1 MGASRRSQCDARA
14 AGGLHPAER
23 SHVSYDQV
31 SALVT
36 GGGSG
41 IGLGVARALVA
52 SGATV
57 TIAGRSAE
65 RLLEARRALAAE
77 SLDVSRLRE
86 FAADTTREEQV
97 EAAVE
102 AARAATG
109 TLNAVVACA
118 GEPRGQLA
126 PVTELDL
133 DQWRSVFENN
143 VAGTML
149 TLKHGARELVRAG
162 GGSFIAI
169 SSISALLSARF
180 AAPISSAKAA
190 LEQLCR
196 VAAVELGPS
205 DVTVNVIR
213 PGLVVVPRQ
222 NLPAEMADDFVSAIP
237 LRRLG
242 APDDIAGLARFLV
255 GPEARW
261 ITGQVM
267 SIDGGQTLNRAFD
280 ASPWVEPAFGPDRMR
295 GLIPRF

>member
-1 MGASRRSQCDARA
+1 LVGSVTY
-14 AGGLHPAER
+14 EE
-23 SHVSYDQV
+23 VN
-31 SALVT
+31 ALIT

-41 IGLGVARALVA
+41 IGLGIARTLLA

-57 TIAGRSAE
+57 TIAGRSPE
-65 RLLEARRALAAE
+65 RLKDAREALAAE
-77 SLDVSRLRE
+77 SLDVSRLHE
-86 FAADTTREEQV
+86 VPADATVEEQI
-97 EAAVE
+97 EAAV
-102 AARAATG
+102 AAATAVTG

-118 GEPRGQLA
+118 GEPRGQMA

-133 DQWRSVFENN
+133 RQWRSVFENN
-143 VAGTML
+143 VVGTML
-149 TLKHGARELVRAG
+149 TLKYGARELVRAG
-162 GGSFIAI
+162 GGSFVAI
-169 SSISALLSARF
+169 SSISAKLAARF

-222 NLPAEMADDFVSAIP
+222 DLPAEMAADFVSIIP

-242 APDDIAGLARFLV
+242 APDDISGLVRFLV

-261 ITGQVM
+261 VTGQVIG
-267 SIDGGQTLNRAFD
+267 IDGGQTLSRAFD
-280 ASPWVEPAFGPDRMR
+280 ASPWVEPLFGADRMR
-295 GLIPRF
+295 GLIR

>member
-1 MGASRRSQCDARA
+1 MDAMR
-14 AGGLHPAER
+14 GG
-23 SHVSYDQV
+23 SHVSGDAYDQV

-41 IGLGVARALVA
+41 IGLGVARALLA

-65 RLLEARRALAAE
+65 RLLAARHALAAQ
-77 SLDVSRLRE
+77 SIDVSRLRE
-86 FAADTTREEQV
+86 VTADITHEDQV
-97 EAAVE
+97 EAAV
-102 AARAATG
+102 AAAAAATG
-109 TLNAVVACA
+109 ALNAVVACA
-118 GEPRGQLA
+118 GEPRGQMA

-133 DQWRSVFENN
+133 GQWRSVYENN

-149 TLKHGARELVRAG
+149 TLKYGARELVRAG

-169 SSISALLSARF
+169 SSISAQLTARF

-196 VAAVELGPS
+196 VAAIELGPS
-205 DVTVNVIR
+205 DVTVNVVR

-222 NLPAEMADDFVSAIP
+222 DLPAEMADDFVSAIP
-237 LRRLG
+237 LHRLG
-242 APDDIAGLARFLV
+242 APGDIAGLVRFLT

-261 ITGQVM
+261 VTGQVI

-280 ASPWVEPAFGPDRMR
+280 ASPWVEPAFGQDRMR
-295 GLIPRF
+295 GLVPRATS

>member
-1 MGASRRSQCDARA
+1 VTHDK
-14 AGGLHPAER
+14 
-23 SHVSYDQV
+23 V

-41 IGLGVARALVA
+41 IGLSITRALLA
-52 SGATV
+52 AGATV

-65 RLLEARRALAAE
+65 RLREARRALAAE
-77 SLDVSRLRE
+77 SLDVARLHE
-86 FAADTTREEQV
+86 LAADTTREEQV

-102 AARAATG
+102 AATAATG

-118 GEPRGQLA
+118 GEPRGQMA

-133 DQWRSVFENN
+133 GQWRSVFENN
-143 VAGTML
+143 AVGTML
-149 TLKHGARELVRAG
+149 TLKYGARELVRAG
-162 GGSFIAI
+162 GGSFVAI

-196 VAAVELGPS
+196 IAAVELGPS
-205 DVTVNVIR
+205 SVTVNVIR

-222 NLPAEMADDFVSAIP
+222 DLPAEMADDFVSSIP
-237 LRRLG
+237 LHRLG
-242 APDDIAGLARFLV
+242 APDDIAGLTRFLV

-267 SIDGGQTLNRAFD
+267 SVDGGQTLNRAFD
-280 ASPWVEPAFGPDRMR
+280 ARPWVEPVFGPDRMR
-295 GLIPRF
+295 GLLPRPY

>member
-1 MGASRRSQCDARA
+1 VTY
-14 AGGLHPAER
+14 E
-23 SHVSYDQV
+23 QV

-41 IGLGVARALVA
+41 IGFSIARELLA

-57 TIAGRSAE
+57 TIVGRSAE
-65 RLLEARRALAAE
+65 RLLAARRALAAQ
-77 SLDVSRLRE
+77 SLDVSRLHE
-86 FAADTTREEQV
+86 VTADTTREEQV
-97 EAAVE
+97 EAAV
-102 AARAATG
+102 AAAAG
-109 TLNAVVACA
+109 PLNAVVACA
-118 GEPRGQLA
+118 GEPRGQMA

-133 DQWRSVFENN
+133 SQWRSVFENN

-149 TLKHGARELVRAG
+149 TLKYGARELVRAG

-169 SSISALLSARF
+169 SSISALLPARF

-196 VAAVELGPS
+196 IAAVELGPS

-222 NLPAEMADDFVSAIP
+222 DLPAAMADDFVSAIP
-237 LRRLG
+237 LHRLG
-242 APDDIAGLARFLV
+242 APDDIAGFARFLV

-261 ITGQVM
+261 VTGQVI
-267 SIDGGQTLNRAFD
+267 SVDGGQTLKRAFD
-280 ASPWVEPAFGPDRMR
+280 ASPWVEPAFGQDRMR
-295 GLIPRF
+295 GLVPRVVS

>member
-1 MGASRRSQCDARA
+1 VTHDK
-14 AGGLHPAER
+14 
-23 SHVSYDQV
+23 V

-41 IGLGVARALVA
+41 IGLSITRALLA
-52 SGATV
+52 AGATV

-65 RLLEARRALAAE
+65 RLREARRALAAE
-77 SLDVSRLRE
+77 SLDVARLHE
-86 FAADTTREEQV
+86 LAADTTREEQV

-102 AARAATG
+102 AATAATG

-118 GEPRGQLA
+118 GEPRGQMA

-133 DQWRSVFENN
+133 GQWRSVFENN
-143 VAGTML
+143 AVGTML
-149 TLKHGARELVRAG
+149 TLKYGARELVRAG
-162 GGSFIAI
+162 GGSFVAI

-196 VAAVELGPS
+196 IAAVELGPS
-205 DVTVNVIR
+205 SVTVNVIR

-222 NLPAEMADDFVSAIP
+222 DLPAEMADDFVSSIP
-237 LRRLG
+237 LHRLG

-267 SIDGGQTLNRAFD
+267 SVDGGQTLNRAFD
-280 ASPWVEPAFGPDRMR
+280 ARPWVEPVFGPDRMR
-295 GLIPRF
+295 GLLPRPY

>member
-1 MGASRRSQCDARA
+1 MVRCVVGARRAPGSAVE
-14 AGGLHPAER
+14 G
-23 SHVSYDQV
+23 SHVTYDRV

-41 IGLGVARALVA
+41 IGLGIARELLAA
-52 SGATV
+52 GATV
-57 TIAGRSAE
+57 TIAGRSAG
-65 RLLEARRALAAE
+65 RLLAARQSLAAQ
-77 SLDVSRLRE
+77 SFDVSRLHE
-86 FAADTTREEQV
+86 ITADTTREEQV
-97 EAAVE
+97 EAAV
-102 AARAATG
+102 AAAAAAGG

-118 GEPRGQLA
+118 GEPRGQMA

-133 DQWRSVFENN
+133 GQWRRVFENN

-149 TLKHGARELVRAG
+149 TLKYGARELVRAG

-169 SSISALLSARF
+169 SSISALLPARF

-196 VAAVELGPS
+196 IAAVELGPS

-222 NLPAEMADDFVSAIP
+222 DLPAEIADDFVSAIP
-237 LRRLG
+237 LHRLG
-242 APDDIAGLARFLV
+242 APDDIAGLVRFLA

-261 ITGQVM
+261 VTGQVI
-267 SIDGGQTLNRAFD
+267 SVDGGQTLTRAFD
-280 ASPWVEPAFGPDRMR
+280 ASRWVEPAFGPDRMR
-295 GLIPRF
+295 GLIR

>member
-1 MGASRRSQCDARA
+1 LVGSVTY
-14 AGGLHPAER
+14 EE
-23 SHVSYDQV
+23 VN
-31 SALVT
+31 ALIT

-41 IGLGVARALVA
+41 IGLGIARTLLA

-57 TIAGRSAE
+57 TIAGRSPE
-65 RLLEARRALAAE
+65 RLKDAREALAAE
-77 SLDVSRLRE
+77 SLDVSRLHE
-86 FAADTTREEQV
+86 VPADATVEEQI
-97 EAAVE
+97 EAAV
-102 AARAATG
+102 AAATAVTG

-118 GEPRGQLA
+118 GEPRGQMA

-133 DQWRSVFENN
+133 RQWRSVFENN
-143 VAGTML
+143 VVGTML
-149 TLKHGARELVRAG
+149 TLKYGARELVRAG
-162 GGSFIAI
+162 GGSFVAI
-169 SSISALLSARF
+169 SSISAKLAARF

-222 NLPAEMADDFVSAIP
+222 DLPAEMAADFVSIIP

-242 APDDIAGLARFLV
+242 APDDICGLVRFLV

-261 ITGQVM
+261 VTGQVIG
-267 SIDGGQTLNRAFD
+267 IDGGQTLSRAFD
-280 ASPWVEPAFGPDRMR
+280 ASPWVEPLFGADRMR
-295 GLIPRF
+295 GLIR